1 MTEDE
6 WDSNKIYGLTLPR
19 IVANNRC
26 TRELGIEGLPVF
38 DVPLVSVI
46 GQQHENWA
54 LRMMAHGRR
63 VSWENFRS
71 RQVFA
76 GILLRLIRGDLVS
89 PDGQDFVTIMNAEHK
104 KRHPQKE
111 LHDWEARY
119 DTLKHV
125 AEELAVEFRK
135 RAPVR
140 ANAALLGRLQE
151 LEIENAALKRP
162 SSTSTPPGRKAT
174 LKSSASVPTSSDKSG
189 KGSTKRRLPFH
200 EAPAGPEH
208 DPLHGLMDEEEG
220 NPDDVPTEPM
230 TPPLEDQ
237 TFGDEDAEDPNSTY
251 ARFLCSSES
260 QRFLESCSITK
271 FNITS
276 VNQWLAGTRL
286 GKSKKKALDLALSEF
301 TAAAGKLD
309 AGSKRP
315 VDSTAVEWGL
325 SVTLA
330 AKLNKACL
338 TRLIAGAHLLSQE

>member
-1 MTEDE
+1 MLSNSQVSDYGLQQPHLPSLLTIPDMSYHRRDSRSADRHHGRSPRRDHRSRDWESRHSRRSQPFQEARRRSRTPPPNKEKFSNFRPPKTWKMTEDE
-6 WDSNKIYGLTLPR
+6 WDSNKIYGLTLFR

-46 GQQHENWA
+46 AQQHENWA
-54 LRMMAHGRR
+54 LRMMAHGRC

-71 RQVFA
+71 RQESVFA

-162 SSTSTPPGRKAT
+162 SSTSTPPGRKAIP
-174 LKSSASVPTSSDKSG
+174 KSSASVPTSSDKSG
-189 KGSTKRRLPFH
+189 KGSTKR
-200 EAPAGPEH
+200 
-208 DPLHGLMDEEEG
+208 
-220 NPDDVPTEPM
+220 
-230 TPPLEDQ
+230 
-237 TFGDEDAEDPNSTY
+237 
-251 ARFLCSSES
+251 SS
-260 QRFLESCSITK
+260 RT
-271 FNITS
+271 
-276 VNQWLAGTRL
+276 GT
-286 GKSKKKALDLALSEF
+286 
-301 TAAAGKLD
+301 
-309 AGSKRP
+309 
-315 VDSTAVEWGL
+315 
-325 SVTLA
+325 
-330 AKLNKACL
+330 
-338 TRLIAGAHLLSQE
+338 